1 MSPRRI
7 IMENL
12 ETCQKPWGTYTNIL
26 DSDLCKVKI
35 LVIKPQCRPS
45 YQYHHKRAEH
55 WVVVKGEGS
64 VTIDDNTFAVKF
76 NDSIFVK
83 IGQKHRIKN
92 TSDNED
98 LVFIEVQ
105 TGDYFGEDDIVRI
118 EDDFGRL

>member
-1 MSPRRI
+1 
-7 IMENL
+7 MEEL
-12 ETCQKPWGTYTNIL
+12 EAVQKPWGTYTNIL
-26 DSDLCKVKI
+26 DNDLCKVKMI
-35 LVIKPQCRPS
+35 VVKPQCQPS

-64 VTIDDNTFAVKF
+64 VIIDGNTFTVKL

-92 TSDNED
+92 TSDSED

-105 TGDYFGEDDIVRI
+105 TGDYFGEDDIVRV